1 MAAVCDGR
9 ADIRLIVGLGN
20 PGREYENSRHNTGF
34 MVIDKLLAGFP
45 EGRFLRRECCRS
57 EVYQGRFRGRELL
70 LQKPMTYMNLS
81 GEAVAP
87 LAAASRIAPENILVV
102 VDDLDLP
109 LGRIRLRK
117 SGSSGGHNGLNSIID
132 SLGSREFN
140 RLRVGIGRAGG
151 RSQVDYV
158 LGDFSGEEKLLFE
171 KTLDTA
177 QKAIH
182 TILKSGMA
190 AAMNEFNAAPE
201 SEKANATENNL

>member
-109 LGRIRLRK
+109 LGRIRLIPCSAIFPERK
-117 SGSSGGHNGLNSIID
+117 SYFLKKLWIRH
-132 SLGSREFN
+132 RE
-140 RLRVGIGRAGG
+140 RYIR
-151 RSQVDYV
+151 
-158 LGDFSGEEKLLFE
+158 FSNPGW
-171 KTLDTA
+171 
-177 QKAIH
+177 
-182 TILKSGMA
+182 
-190 AAMNEFNAAPE
+190 PRR
-201 SEKANATENNL
+201 